1 MGIGLLYLWQSSDL
15 SGRMSLNLAGICG
28 LIGFTTALGSSP
40 VFWDLSFA
48 TLELRGS
55 GVVRCIYSSS
65 MYVQAPA
72 LVAQPSSEALALADS
87 LLRYIFPRFYASHIH
102 LSVLF
107 SSCYSM
113 CFASLGHSK
122 FALAINSLLDSWVFQ
137 AHNWEGPLTY
147 LQMCCFSKLWLGN
160 CRIYTSILVRVC
172 PHTWVGILD
181 FFPLFGMGLWY
192 SIWGCVWANCEG
204 VHLQSIYLLLR
215 RHKTSW
221 NSRHLQHTFLSIQP
235 CWMPLLFEP
244 RSVSS

>member
-102 LSVLF
+102 LSV
-107 SSCYSM
+107 
-113 CFASLGHSK
+113 
-122 FALAINSLLDSWVFQ
+122 
-137 AHNWEGPLTY
+137 
-147 LQMCCFSKLWLGN
+147 
-160 CRIYTSILVRVC
+160 
-172 PHTWVGILD
+172 
-181 FFPLFGMGLWY
+181 
-192 SIWGCVWANCEG
+192 
-204 VHLQSIYLLLR
+204 
-215 RHKTSW
+215 
-221 NSRHLQHTFLSIQP
+221 TFLF
-235 CWMPLLFEP
+235 LLFHVFCL
-244 RSVSS
+244 SGTF

>member
-87 LLRYIFPRFYASHIH
+87 LLRCVAFPSCDWEIAESTLQFWCTLAEYLLAAEETQDQLKQQALAAYIPVYTALLDALVIRAQVGDSDYVEDDLDGISGLPDGLTLFRKNLDEPLADICRLLGPIQFLATVG
-102 LSVLF
+102 LAFKTWMLF
-107 SSCYSM
+107 SM
-113 CFASLGHSK
+113 IF
-122 FALAINSLLDSWVFQ
+122 
-137 AHNWEGPLTY
+137 
-147 LQMCCFSKLWLGN
+147 
-160 CRIYTSILVRVC
+160 
-172 PHTWVGILD
+172 
-181 FFPLFGMGLWY
+181 
-192 SIWGCVWANCEG
+192 
-204 VHLQSIYLLLR
+204 LLLM
-215 RHKTSW
+215 S
-221 NSRHLQHTFLSIQP
+221 
-235 CWMPLLFEP
+235 E
-244 RSVSS
+244 